1 MTQRVDIN
9 MLSPDELSRARQ
21 TISAE
26 LEFMHESCGSLKK
39 AITLFE
45 QARAAAEKMATCKIG
60 QTSLVPLTTTLYMK
74 GEVMEP
80 SKTIVDIGTGYYVE
94 MSSDRA
100 VDFYKRKTTF
110 VRGQLTTL
118 NKVIEEKSATLQL
131 LTEVLQKKI
140 QAITAANPQPQQS

>member
-45 QARAAAEKMATCKIG
+45 QARAAADRMSTCRVG
-60 QTSLVPLTTTLYMK
+60 QETLVPLTTTLYMK

-80 SKTIVDIGTGYYVE
+80 KKTIVDIGTGYYVE
-94 MSSDRA
+94 MSTDRA
-100 VDFYKRKTTF
+100 IDFYKRKTTF
-110 VRGQLTTL
+110 VRGQLITL